1 MHNKIDSQQF
11 LEYLKSGLDSEV
23 QVFFNILNERLD
35 LLIFSG
41 VIRDYFLEHSGPLR
55 DLDLVVRNDF
65 KELENI
71 LYSIQDL
78 NYTKNRFGGY
88 KIKINELTIDI
99 WDIKSTWA
107 LTEARMN
114 QSFFIEYSLIE
125 SCFFNFSSIIFE
137 MKSKKFIGSKY
148 FSNFLK
154 EKTLDIVL
162 SNNPFPEL
170 CIVNTFY
177 YKSKYK
183 LKISKYLKSYI
194 AENFFEIDHFKFDNI
209 QEKHFNEILYSYKEL
224 QTEVYKLRDELAMH

>member
-1 MHNKIDSQQF
+1 MHDKIDSQQF
-11 LEYLKSGLDSEV
+11 LEYLKSGLDNEV
-23 QVFFNILNERLD
+23 LDFFNLLNDRLD

-65 KELENI
+65 SELENI
-71 LYSIQDL
+71 LSSLHAL
-78 NYTKNRFGGY
+78 NYAKNRFGGY

-107 LTEARMN
+107 LTEVRMN

-137 MKSKKFIGSKY
+137 MKNKKFIGSKY

-162 SNNPFPEL
+162 S
-170 CIVNTFY
+170 
-177 YKSKYK
+177 
-183 LKISKYLKSYI
+183 
-194 AENFFEIDHFKFDNI
+194 
-209 QEKHFNEILYSYKEL
+209 
-224 QTEVYKLRDELAMH
+224 